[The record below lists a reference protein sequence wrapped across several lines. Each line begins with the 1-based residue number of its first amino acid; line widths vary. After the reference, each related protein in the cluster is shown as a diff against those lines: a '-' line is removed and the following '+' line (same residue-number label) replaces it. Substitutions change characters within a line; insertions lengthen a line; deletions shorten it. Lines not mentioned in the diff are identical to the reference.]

1 MKSMKM
7 ETRHMAEY
15 YKVKDIACRDTVIW
29 SNGRFFKIYL
39 YHVVGRDLVLV
50 KRSMKIFALSQ
61 VFPRMTLCTRRN
73 LAIANRSRVSSA
85 AYTIRRG
92 HK

>member
-39 YHVVGRDLVLV
+39 YHVVGRDLVFS
-50 KRSMKIFALSQ
+50 KKIYENICTFTGFPQDDSMYQKKLSYRKQ
-61 VFPRMTLCTRRN
+61 
-73 LAIANRSRVSSA
+73 IARQLSCVHNTSRA
-85 AYTIRRG
+85 
-92 HK
+92 